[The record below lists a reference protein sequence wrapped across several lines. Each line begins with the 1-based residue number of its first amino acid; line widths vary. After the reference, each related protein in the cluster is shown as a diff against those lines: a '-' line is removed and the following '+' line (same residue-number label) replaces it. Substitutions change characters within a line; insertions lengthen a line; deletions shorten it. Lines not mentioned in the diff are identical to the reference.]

1 MNSLLDNPCPVR
13 QTVRPGRR
21 RSPAARRGAMLPLI
35 AILLPIMLIF
45 LGFAVDLAFMQTTRL
60 ELRAAADS
68 AARAGATRLSQT
80 DDQNQAR
87 DVAKDIASQ
96 NTVAGTALQLRTS
109 DVRIGRSTM
118 DATGKWVFR
127 AGGNPA
133 NAVRVSAPRTV
144 GSRGGPVPLFFGSLI
159 GTPSFQPQQ
168 VATASF
174 LNVDICLVLDRSTS
188 MKLGV
193 TEAEH
198 GMSGSDSRMCSP
210 PNSASRW
217 RALDG
222 AVRVFLEEL
231 DDTEAQEQVALV
243 TYNSG
248 SESSSSFCGSASSPS
263 SLDVALTI
271 DLSRTATAM
280 DRLNTTLWNGYTY
293 IESGVRT
300 GLGALQDASRARR
313 SAEKVMI
320 LLTDGHQNVG
330 NAMNAASECAAAEIM
345 VHTITFSD
353 GADQAAMREVAT
365 ETGGQHFHASSAAQ
379 LRKIFRDLAAQP
391 TRLTE

>member
-1 MNSLLDNPCPVR
+1 
-13 QTVRPGRR
+13 
-21 RSPAARRGAMLPLI
+21 MLPLI

-45 LGFAVDLAFMQTTRL
+45 LGFAVDLAYMQTTRM
-60 ELRAAADS
+60 ELQAAADS
-68 AARAGATRLSQT
+68 SARAGATRLSQT
-80 DDQNQAR
+80 DDQTQAR
-87 DVAKDIASQ
+87 DVAKDIARQ
-96 NTVAGTALQLRTS
+96 NQVAGTNLLLRNS

-118 DATGKWVFR
+118 NANGKWVFR
-127 AGGNPA
+127 AGASPA
-133 NAVRVSAPRTV
+133 NAVRISAPRTAA
-144 GSRGGPVPLFFGSLI
+144 SRGGPVRLFFGSLI
-159 GTPSFQPQQ
+159 GTPEFQPQQ

-193 TEAEH
+193 SEAEG
-198 GMSGSDSRMCSP
+198 GMGGSDSRMCSP

-231 DDTEAQEQVALV
+231 NDTEADEQVALV

-248 SESSSSFCGSASSPS
+248 SESPNSFCGSSSMPS
-263 SLDVALTI
+263 TLDVPLTTN
-271 DLSRTATAM
+271 LSRTAAAM

-300 GLGALQDASRARR
+300 GLAELQNASRARK

-330 NAMNAASECAAAEIM
+330 NALNAARACTDAEIM

-353 GADQAAMREVAT
+353 GADQVAMRQVAT
-365 ETGGQHFHASSAAQ
+365 ETGGQHFHASNATQ

>member
-1 MNSLLDNPCPVR
+1 MESLLANLKSDRSTPPF
-13 QTVRPGRR
+13 RR
-21 RSPAARRGAMLPLI
+21 RIADRRGAMLPLI
-35 AILLPIMLIF
+35 AILLPVMLIF
-45 LGFAVDLAFMQTTRL
+45 LGFAVDLAYMQTTRL
-60 ELRAAADS
+60 ELQAAADS

-80 DDQNQAR
+80 DDQDQAR
-87 DVAKDIASQ
+87 DVAKDIARQ
-96 NTVAGTALQLRTS
+96 NPVAGSPLLLRNS

-118 DATGKWVFR
+118 NGNGKWVFR
-127 AGGNPA
+127 AGASPA
-133 NAVRVSAPRTV
+133 NAVRVSAPRTTA
-144 GSRGGPVPLFFGSLI
+144 SRGGPVHLFFGSLI

-168 VATASF
+168 IATASF

-193 TEAEH
+193 TESDG
-198 GMSGSDSRMCSP
+198 GMGGSDSRMCSP

-231 DDTEAQEQVALV
+231 EDTEAEEQVALA

-248 SESSSSFCGSASSPS
+248 SESPQFFCGSSNNPS
-263 SLDVALTI
+263 SLDVPLTT
-271 DLSRTATAM
+271 DLSRTEAAM
-280 DRLNTTLWNGYTY
+280 NRLNTTVWNGYTY
-293 IESGVRT
+293 IESGIRT
-300 GLGALQDASRARR
+300 GLGALQDPGRARR

-320 LLTDGHQNVG
+320 VLTDGHQNVG
-330 NAMNAASECAAAEIM
+330 NALNAARLCTDAEIM

-353 GADQAAMREVAT
+353 GADQVAMRQVAT
-365 ETGGQHFHASSAAQ
+365 ETGGQHFHASNATQ